1 MFGTNPSMGGGAMV
15 AGNMGGA
22 GKPPRMNG
30 GANGL

>member
-22 GKPPRMNG
+22 GKPSQF
-30 GANGL
+30 AKAQTK